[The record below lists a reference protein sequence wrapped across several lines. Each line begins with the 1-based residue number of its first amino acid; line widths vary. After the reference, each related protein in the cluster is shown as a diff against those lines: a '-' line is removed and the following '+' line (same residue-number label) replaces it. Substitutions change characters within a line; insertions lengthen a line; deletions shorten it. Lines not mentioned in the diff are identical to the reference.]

1 MSKKRIIVLATIF
14 IIALTFIYYSKPIK
28 TSEELQGIIINKAAE
43 DRVEK
48 ASIRFEGY
56 TYRKIFKPN
65 TFRGHI
71 YINDKKYPHANFQ
84 LLKDSYSEILY
95 WNGDENSPVDGV
107 FVSLGR
113 VFIGEN
119 FNSLEIMLTNEEG
132 VGNNKVLVA
141 PATTVKEAQDIMEEI
156 KYIIIEKY
164 AVKS

>member
-1 MSKKRIIVLATIF
+1 MNKKKISVLVTIF
-14 IIALTFIYYSKPIK
+14 IIAITFIYYSKPIK
-28 TSEELQGIIINKAAE
+28 TSEDLQGIILNKAAE
-43 DRVEK
+43 DRIEK

-113 VFIGEN
+113 VFVGES
-119 FNSLEIMLTNEEG
+119 FSSLELRLANEEG
-132 VGNNKVLVA
+132 VENNKVLVA
-141 PATTVKEAQDIMEEI
+141 PATTLKEAQDIMEEI

-164 AVKS
+164 AMKY